1 MIFDADAF
9 QSVMRGNYEKTPVTP
24 VTPVTGVLVT
34 GAKSLKSQR
43 SQASQVE
50 NTVIP
55 NEINQPVILPVTDLC
70 QTVPNVQDTFDPS
83 HFAAALAK
91 LEDNKDIPAAYKEPY
106 AHFQATSWQG
116 LSLSRLDELT
126 ADVWGF
132 MNSKRAAWALENG
145 WTGPDLFDRPRG
157 LVWRLQGRKVE
168 AIGPQCYRLEGET
181 SLTDFTEGA
190 ANGPQ

>member
-91 LEDNKDIPAAYKEPY
+91 LEDNKDIPADYKEPW
-106 AHFQATSWQG
+106 AQLQSTMWPDVD
-116 LSLSRLDELT
+116 LNRRDELI
-126 ADVWGF
+126 ADAGLF
-132 MNSKRAAWALENG
+132 LDAWAKPAEG
-145 WTGPDLFDRPRG
+145 SEWSASDLFDRPRG

-168 AIGPQCYRLEGET
+168 AIGPQCYRLEGEMRM
-181 SLTDFTEGA
+181 TDFTEGA